1 MSYPHFDLIQQGF
14 NELRTEGKIQP
25 RSDQAL
31 VEADKALITA
41 RGAWL
46 VYSTRDPSHGQL
58 YKASGNQVNERSVDW
73 VVRNSDGEGW
83 DVATDQEA
91 ANGLREAVPLNGGP
105 YGPDPARIA
114 DWRAPSAELAQVGTT
129 PTPGP
134 TPPPETS
141 EIVGAIVAEIINAIA
156 ASEAAIMAHDDA
168 NTQRILD
175 TIDSIKTQVEESL
188 QKALVLILAKRRR
201 NPDEPVP

>member
-1 MSYPHFDLIQQGF
+1 MSYPYYDCVTRAHA
-14 NELRTEGKIQP
+14 ELTAEGKIKP
-25 RSDQAL
+25 RTNQDE
-31 VEADKALITA
+31 VEQDKGLLTRRA
-41 RGAWL
+41 AWY
-46 VYSTRDPSHGQL
+46 VYSERDPSHGL
-58 YKASGNQVNERSVDW
+58 LAKTSGNNSQGYSVDW
-73 VVRNSDGEGW
+73 ILENRGGDGW
-83 DVATDQEA
+83 DVVTDNGSEA
-91 ANGLREAVPLNGGP
+91 LPLNGDAH
-105 YGPDPARIA
+105 GPDPARIP
-114 DWRAPSAELAQVGTT
+114 DWRQPTAELAQIGTT

-141 EIVGAIVAEIINAIA
+141 EIVGAIVAEILNAIA